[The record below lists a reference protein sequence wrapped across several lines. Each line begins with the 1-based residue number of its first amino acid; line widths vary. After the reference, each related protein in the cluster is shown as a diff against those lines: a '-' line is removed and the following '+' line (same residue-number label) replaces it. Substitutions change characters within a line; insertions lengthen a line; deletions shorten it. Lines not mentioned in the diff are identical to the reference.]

1 MNLVKAER
9 ELTREQ
15 EELLEAKGVMFF
27 RGDVLPSRFMTGM
40 TMMRA
45 MDAHNAVL
53 AGRHWGVQRS
63 SGAQFLVP
71 DGPGF
76 LAAVPL
82 SPFTCLLLDAPDAEL
97 EAPDVG
103 LLNRFLLANAD
114 DYYFA
119 MALEHCPIF
128 RRTMP
133 CPAESTRARGSL
145 GAGTLLRSWFT

>member
-82 SPFTCLLLDAPDAEL
+82 SPFTCLLLDARDAAW

-103 LLNRFLLANAD
+103 LLDRGLLANAGD
-114 DYYFA
+114 SYFA
-119 MALEHCPIF
+119 VALEHCPMR
-128 RRTMP
+128 RRTVP
-133 CPAESTRARGSL
+133 WPAESPKARGSVD
-145 GAGTLLRSWFT
+145 AGRRVRSR